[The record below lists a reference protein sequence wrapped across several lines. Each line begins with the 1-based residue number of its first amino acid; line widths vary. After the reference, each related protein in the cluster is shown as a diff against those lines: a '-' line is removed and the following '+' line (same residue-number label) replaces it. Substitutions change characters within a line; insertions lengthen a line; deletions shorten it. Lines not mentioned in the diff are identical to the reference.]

1 MVPMRHL
8 RNDQKTVRGNAC
20 KIVLRICTIPHVC
33 ATKIEFWG
41 TIVFVCVWF
50 SFNSKPTA
58 TACVWNVNF
67 CFTKIV
73 FIIMKI
79 ILLYCSHFENFLRGT
94 SPKYANRET
103 IVMTK
108 LIPVFVF
115 SYILVNHFSLSG
127 YYLAFLFLYM
137 HAFFMFL
144 FLSANS
150 SLFLLF
156 FQPAGEIT
164 LEISV
169 LIQSW
174 STDLQLDHWC
184 RFWFRCYHE

>member
-115 SYILVNHFSLSG
+115 SYILVNRFDYQDTILRF
-127 YYLAFLFLYM
+127 YFCTCMRFLCFCFLALILVCFYC
-137 HAFFMFL
+137 FFNQL
-144 FLSANS
+144 VKSHLRFLS
-150 SLFLLF
+150 
-156 FQPAGEIT
+156 
-164 LEISV
+164 
-169 LIQSW
+169 
-174 STDLQLDHWC
+174 
-184 RFWFRCYHE
+184 